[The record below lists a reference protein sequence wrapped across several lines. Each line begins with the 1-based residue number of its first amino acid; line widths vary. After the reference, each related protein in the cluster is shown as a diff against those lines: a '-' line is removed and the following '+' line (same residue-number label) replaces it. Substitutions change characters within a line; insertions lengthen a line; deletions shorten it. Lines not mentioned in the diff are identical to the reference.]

1 MSDFMTI
8 QQAFTG
14 FIKDPDAQPFDY
26 GIEPR
31 RLAIYQD
38 LFFNNICSFLSNGF
52 PVLESLYTP
61 EAWRALAR
69 QFFAKHD
76 CRSPYFVDISLEF
89 VEYLATE
96 HERSEQD
103 PPFLQ
108 ELAHYEWLEL
118 SVGTRKSQQV
128 AGPWDGI
135 APIDT
140 LCFSDLASL
149 VSYTFPVHQISQD
162 FQPQEPGETV
172 FIVVAR
178 NSDDEVN
185 FTLVNQVTAF
195 LLETVQQAESI
206 QLLQLQKDMA
216 AALPQLTEQILHS
229 AMQEIIVQ
237 MLKAQ
242 ILLVK

>member
-1 MSDFMTI
+1 MPDFIAI

-26 GIEPR
+26 GIEKR

-61 EAWRALAR
+61 EDWRALAR

-96 HERSEQD
+96 HASTEQD

-118 SVGTRKSQQV
+118 SVSTRKTQQV
-128 AGPWDGI
+128 ARPWDGR
-135 APIDT
+135 APIET
-140 LCFSDLASL
+140 LCFSELASL

-162 FQPQEPGETV
+162 FQPQEPSGTV

-178 NSDDEVN
+178 NMDDEVN

-206 QLLQLQKDMA
+206 KLKHLQEKMA
-216 AALPQLTEQILHS
+216 AALPQLTEHVLHN

-242 ILLVK
+242 ILLLE